1 MAVVFSVTHKQVQ
14 ADVQIQA
21 PNADRWTATCCE
33 VAIMQQEAEAE
44 EEEEEDNITSVM
56 AVATGPGWIKT
67 TFTLLVRTAC
77 K

>member
-1 MAVVFSVTHKQVQ
+1 
-14 ADVQIQA
+14 
-21 PNADRWTATCCE
+21 
-33 VAIMQQEAEAE
+33 MQQEAEAE